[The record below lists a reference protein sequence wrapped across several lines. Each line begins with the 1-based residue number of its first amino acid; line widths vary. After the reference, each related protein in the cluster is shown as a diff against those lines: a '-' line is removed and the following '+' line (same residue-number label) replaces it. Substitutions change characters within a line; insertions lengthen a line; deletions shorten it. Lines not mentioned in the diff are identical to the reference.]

1 MDFSE
6 DKIAQICS
14 KSIIFKDIDKDVIK
28 TFLSSLAY
36 EVVFVKKG
44 ELIIQ
49 EDDYIDYMGLILE
62 GELNVCKYSPDGS
75 ESLLSKLSTHEVF
88 ALDILCTPSKSSFY
102 YVYTTKPSFIL
113 KIDKKILEKSEIL
126 PDKYSSK
133 IYENTISYLA
143 NICAKRCHK
152 IELVSQKSI
161 RTKIVTYLQIQKNN
175 KKSNRFKI
183 SFDRDQLANYLCVN
197 RSVLSHELSRMQKEG
212 IIKFKKNEF
221 EILK

>member
-1 MDFSE
+1 MDINE
-6 DKIAQICS
+6 DRIADICS
-14 KSIIFKDIDKDVIK
+14 KSIIFKDIDKDIIK
-28 TFLSSLAY
+28 IFLSSLVY
-36 EVVFVKKG
+36 EVAFVKKG

-49 EDDYIDYMGLILE
+49 EDDYVDYMGIILD

-75 ESLLSKLSTHEVF
+75 ESLLSKLTTHEVF
-88 ALDILCTPSKSSFY
+88 ALDILCTPHKNSFY

-126 PDKYSSK
+126 PNEYSSK
-133 IYENTISYLA
+133 IYENIISCLA

-161 RTKIVTYLQIQKNN
+161 RAKIMTYLLIQKDN
-175 KKSNRFKI
+175 KNSNKFKI

-197 RSVLSHELSRMQKEG
+197 RSVLSHELSTMQKEG

-221 EILK
+221 EILQ